1 MNTPATNTPPNR
13 SIGFLLGMTSLMFG
27 ANIAWVSYNSILLLP
42 LVQKVV
48 SPARSSLIV
57 GIIAFA
63 ANMIG
68 MLVSLISGILSDHG
82 TSRFGRRTPSI
93 LFGTLLGLP
102 VIACAA
108 IFRLSLPV
116 IISSYLGMQI
126 FTNIANGAWWPLL
139 VDTIPEGQ
147 RGLASGL
154 QGFFTLL
161 ASAVS
166 FVVATYLNEI
176 NRPDLALI
184 LIAVTF
190 AITGLI
196 CGRTIHQADRPVV
209 KVDHTSLLK
218 AIKNMFRVRI
228 RVAIFFWI
236 VFSAFLVNM
245 GLSSLQYFARDFLGI
260 YFNQANPDAA
270 LRLVGMINLVLIM
283 LSAVGTGLLSDR
295 IGRRMLIITGSL
307 LSAAMTLVMAFTRN
321 FTFFIILTCLRAIA
335 TGPIMAV
342 IPALASGLAP
352 QEEAGQYMAYNNLTT
367 ALPSAVAPLLFGAIL
382 NFRGSSTPASFII
395 LLLVSAGFYLFGGIV
410 FGWKVPSKA
419 LAESMRMVAKT
430 EQVID
435 A

>member
-1 MNTPATNTPPNR
+1 MNTTSINTPPSR

-48 SPARSSLIV
+48 LPARSSLIV

-63 ANMIG
+63 ANMVGI
-68 MLVSLISGILSDHG
+68 LVSLISGILSDHG
-82 TSRFGRRTPSI
+82 TSRFGRRTPNI
-93 LFGTLLGLP
+93 LIGSLLGFP
-102 VIACAA
+102 VIACGA
-108 IFRLSLPV
+108 FFHLSLPV
-116 IISSYLGMQI
+116 IIISYLGMHI

-139 VDTIPEGQ
+139 VDTLPEGQ

-154 QGFFTLL
+154 QGFYTLL
-161 ASAVS
+161 ASAIS

-184 LIAVTF
+184 LIAATF

-196 CGRTIHQADRPVV
+196 CGRTIHRADRPVV
-209 KVDHTSLLK
+209 KVDHISPLK
-218 AIKNMFRVRI
+218 AMKKMFQVRI

-245 GLSSLQYFARDFLGI
+245 GLNSLQYFARDFLGI
-260 YFNQANPDAA
+260 YFNQTNPDAA

-283 LSAVGTGLLSDR
+283 LSAVGTGLLSDK
-295 IGRRMLIITGSL
+295 IGRRMLIIAGAL
-307 LSAAMTLVMAFTRN
+307 LSAAMTLIMAFTRN
-321 FTFFIILTCLRAIA
+321 FSFFIILTCLRAIA

-352 QEEAGQYMAYNNLTT
+352 REEAGQYMAYNNLTT

-382 NFRGSSTPASFII
+382 NFKGASTPASFII
-395 LLLVSAGFYLFGGIV
+395 LLLVSAGFYLLGGIV
-410 FGWKVPSKA
+410 FGWKVSSNA
-419 LAESMRMVAKT
+419 LAESTHMTAKAA
-430 EQVID
+430 QLID

>member
-1 MNTPATNTPPNR
+1 MNTPSINTPPNR

-27 ANIAWVSYNSILLLP
+27 ANIAWISYNSVLLLP

-57 GIIAFA
+57 GIIAFV

-68 MLVSLISGILSDHG
+68 LLVSLIAGILSDHG

-93 LFGTLLGLP
+93 LIGTLLGFP

-108 IFRLSLPV
+108 IFHLSLTV

-161 ASAVS
+161 GSAVS

-184 LIAVTF
+184 LIAATF

-196 CGRTIHQADRPVV
+196 CGRTIRQADRPAAT
-209 KVDHTSLLK
+209 VDHTSLFN
-218 AIKNMFRVRI
+218 AIKNMFRVKV
-228 RVAIFFWI
+228 RVAVFFWI
-236 VFSAFLVNM
+236 VISAFLVNM

-260 YFNQANPDAA
+260 YFNQTNPDAA
-270 LRLVGMINLVLIM
+270 LRLVGLINLILIM
-283 LSAVGTGLLSDR
+283 LAAVGTGLLSDK
-295 IGRRMLIITGSL
+295 IGRRMLIIAGAI
-307 LSAAMTLVMAFTRN
+307 LSAVMTLGMAFTRN
-321 FTFFIILTCLRAIA
+321 FTLFIILTILRAIA

-352 QEEAGQYMAYNNLTT
+352 KEEAGQYMAYNNLTT
-367 ALPSAVAPLLFGAIL
+367 ALPGAVAPLLFGAIL
-382 NFRGSSTPASFII
+382 NFRGASTPASFVI
-395 LLLVSAGFYLFGGIV
+395 LLLVSAAFYLLGGIV
-410 FGWKVPSKA
+410 FGWKVSSNA
-419 LAESMRMVAKT
+419 ITESMQKMAEVAP
-430 EQVID
+430 VVD

>member
-1 MNTPATNTPPNR
+1 MNTTSITSPPNR

-42 LVQKVV
+42 LVQKVAL
-48 SPARSSLIV
+48 PARSSLIV
-57 GIIAFA
+57 GIVAFA

-68 MLVSLISGILSDHG
+68 ILVSLISGILSDHG

-93 LFGTLLGLP
+93 LVGTLLGFP
-102 VIACAA
+102 VIACGA
-108 IFRLSLPV
+108 FFHLSLPV
-116 IISSYLGMQI
+116 IIISYLGMHI

-139 VDTIPEGQ
+139 VDTISEGQ

-154 QGFFTLL
+154 QGFYTLL

-176 NRPDLALI
+176 NRPNLALI
-184 LIAVTF
+184 LIAATF
-190 AITGLI
+190 TLTGLI
-196 CGRTIHQADRPVV
+196 CGRTIRQADRPVIM
-209 KVDHTSLLK
+209 VDHTNLLK
-218 AIKNMFRVRI
+218 AIKKMFRVRI
-228 RVAIFFWI
+228 RVAVFFWI

-245 GLSSLQYFARDFLGI
+245 GLNSLQYFARDFLGI
-260 YFNQANPDAA
+260 YFNQTNPDAA

-283 LSAVGTGLLSDR
+283 LAAVGTGLLSDK
-295 IGRRMLIITGSL
+295 IGRRKLIIAGAL
-307 LSAAMTLVMAFTRN
+307 LSAVMTFIMAFTRN
-321 FTFFIILTCLRAIA
+321 FTFFIILTSLRAIA

-367 ALPSAVAPLLFGAIL
+367 ALPSALAPLLFGAIL
-382 NFRGSSTPASFII
+382 NFRGASTPASFII
-395 LLLVSAGFYLFGGIV
+395 LLLVSAGFYLLGGII

-419 LAESMRMVAKT
+419 LAKSTQLMAEAAH
-430 EQVID
+430 VID

>member
-1 MNTPATNTPPNR
+1 MNTTSITTPPNR

-63 ANMIG
+63 ANLIAI
-68 MLVSLISGILSDHG
+68 LVSLISGILSDHG

-93 LFGTLLGLP
+93 LIGTLLGFP
-102 VIACAA
+102 VIALGA
-108 IFRLSLPV
+108 FFHMSLPV
-116 IISSYLGMQI
+116 IIISYLGMHI

-139 VDTIPEGQ
+139 VDTVPENQ

-154 QGFFTLL
+154 QGFYTLL

-166 FVVATYLNEI
+166 FVAATYLNEI

-184 LIAVTF
+184 LIAATF
-190 AITGLI
+190 TTTGLI
-196 CGRTIHQADRPVV
+196 CGRTIRHADRPLVT
-209 KVDHTSLLK
+209 VDHPSLLK
-218 AIKNMFRVRI
+218 AIKKMLRVRV
-228 RVAIFFWI
+228 RVAVFFWI

-260 YFNQANPDAA
+260 YFNQTNPDAA
-270 LRLVGMINLVLIM
+270 LRLVGIINLILIM
-283 LSAVGTGLLSDR
+283 LAAVGTGLLSDK
-295 IGRRMLIITGSL
+295 IGRRMLIIAGAL
-307 LSAAMTLVMAFTRN
+307 VSAAMTLIMAFTRN

-382 NFRGSSTPASFII
+382 NFRGASTPASFII
-395 LLLVSAGFYLFGGIV
+395 LLLVSAGFYLLGGII
-410 FGWKVPSKA
+410 FGWKVSSKA
-419 LAESMRMVAKT
+419 IAKSTQMMAEAAHG
-430 EQVID
+430 ID